1 MSAAIGIELE
11 QRELLTMVD
20 LMDNQSQ
27 ARSLMK
33 ILIGVAWLDGKI
45 QPEERQYLAKVAQAH
60 QLVGTD
66 APAADPDLEA
76 LLAGKTAITSADCEE
91 WIQAY
96 LGDRSIYDDDRLIE
110 AISGLI
116 YSDGD
121 VAVAEAKL
129 LTNIQSS
136 PASDLPERQPLLTKI
151 QQLYQNWRN
160 KIDT

>member
-1 MSAAIGIELE
+1 MLE
-11 QRELLTMVD
+11 P
-20 LMDNQSQ
+20 MDDRSQ
-27 ARSLMK
+27 ARALIK

-45 QPEERQYLAKVAQAH
+45 QPEERQYLTKVAQAH

-66 APAADPDLEA
+66 ALAADPDLEA
-76 LLAGKTAITSADCEE
+76 LLAGTIPITPDECEN
-91 WIQAY
+91 WIQVY

-121 VAVAEAKL
+121 VAIAEARL

-136 PASDLPERQPLLTKI
+136 PAPGLPDSPPLLAKI
-151 QQLYQNWRN
+151 KQLYQNWRN
-160 KIDT
+160 KIDV

>member
-1 MSAAIGIELE
+1 
-11 QRELLTMVD
+11 MVD

-33 ILIGVAWLDGKI
+33 ILIGVAWLDGKV
-45 QPEERQYLAKVAQAH
+45 QPEERQYLAKFAQSH
-60 QLVGTD
+60 QLIGTD
-66 APAADPDLEA
+66 ALAADPDLTA
-76 LLAGKTAITSADCEE
+76 LLAGTISITPDDCEQ

-110 AISGLI
+110 AISGVI

-121 VAVAEAKL
+121 VAIAEAKL

-136 PASDLPERQPLLTKI
+136 PASDLTDSQPLLAKI
-151 QQLYQNWRN
+151 KQLYQNWRT
-160 KIDT
+160 KIDV